1 MISRYEV
8 MLDGVPLSSMHD
20 ELMILDVQHT
30 PAQRQANVARKA
42 KGHGGYVSG
51 IYQQQTTVSVL
62 FELHVY
68 DIRERQRVCDE
79 IATAAINCKILQT
92 SDRPGKRLH
101 VICDQP
107 PAIES
112 AQQWTS
118 QIAMTFSAYSIPF
131 WEETA
136 PAVVTL
142 TGTAKTDTLFVPGN
156 AGETFVD
163 VEVSAPS
170 GISSLTISA
179 GSNTIALTGLS
190 VAAGG
195 VIKVT
200 HDENGILSIKNGNTS
215 ILSHRTA
222 VSSDDLLVISGK
234 RNNVSVSANNAVS
247 CRFSARGVW
256 L

>member
-8 MLDGVPLSSMHD
+8 LLDGVPLSSMHD
-20 ELMILDVQHT
+20 QLMILDIQHT
-30 PAQRQANVARKA
+30 PAQRQGNMSRKA
-42 KGHGGYVSG
+42 KGNGVYISG
-51 IYQQQTTVSVL
+51 LYQQQTTVSIS

-68 DIRERQRVCDE
+68 SIHERQRICDN
-79 IATAAINCKILQT
+79 IATMAMNCKILQT
-92 SDRPGKRLH
+92 NDRPGKRLR
-101 VICDQP
+101 VTCDQP

-112 AQQWTS
+112 AQQWTAP
-118 QIAMTFSAYSIPF
+118 ITMTFSAYAIPF
-131 WEETA
+131 WEESV
-136 PAVVTL
+136 PASVAL
-142 TGTAKTDTLFVPGN
+142 TGTNKTGTLFVPGN

-179 GSNTIALTGLS
+179 GSTTITLTGLS

-195 VIKVT
+195 VIKVM

-215 ILSHRTA
+215 LLGHRTA
-222 VSSDDLLVISGK
+222 ASSDDLLVISGK

-247 CRFSARGVW
+247 CKFNARGLW

>member
-20 ELMILDVQHT
+20 ELMILDIQHT

-42 KGHGGYVSG
+42 KGNGGYVSG

-131 WEETA
+131 WEESV
-136 PAVVTL
+136 PASIALSGTSK
-142 TGTAKTDTLFVPGN
+142 TGSFFVPGN

-163 VEVSAPS
+163 VEVTAPS
-170 GISSLTISA
+170 GISSLTISV
-179 GSNTIALTGLS
+179 GSTTIALTGLS

-195 VIKVT
+195 VVKMT

-215 ILSHRTA
+215 LLSHRTA
-222 VSSDDLLVISGK
+222 ASSDDLLVISGK
-234 RNNVSVSANNAVS
+234 QNNVSISANKAVS
-247 CRFSARGVW
+247 CNFKARGVW